1 MKEGTDDV
9 DAQQQHLHLTV
20 SKGWIAALVDIET
33 LKTFVSTR
41 RVVGYVQVP
50 R

>member
-33 LKTFVSTR
+33 LKSRCLAKTSQR
-41 RVVGYVQVP
+41 QMYL
-50 R
+50 